1 MILSWAAA
9 GEQDTEPVVG
19 QAAEASP
26 GTLDL
31 IDGDV
36 GGFDTAVGGSG
47 GVVGEDLGPPAGEG
61 LGEGAQLRARHRIG
75 APGDR
80 SIERCLGGV
89 VVIGEEDVTDVLL
102 GHPGVLNLAVEVAV
116 AQRGVEAFPAGFVE
130 AFGGHQQ
137 QLAMP

>member
-1 MILSWAAA
+1 MEPLSRLVVESMVALRDEPGSGSVSRDGMILSWAAA

-31 IDGDV
+31 FDGEV
-36 GGFDTAVGGSG
+36 GGFDAAVGGSG
-47 GVVGEDLGPPAGEG
+47 GVVGEDLGPPAGQG

-75 APGDR
+75 APSDR

-89 VVIGEEDVTDVLL
+89 VVIAEVDVADVLL
-102 GHPGVLNLAVEVAV
+102 SQAS
-116 AQRGVEAFPAGFVE
+116 
-130 AFGGHQQ
+130 
-137 QLAMP
+137 